1 MTSSSHSR
9 LRRSLELA
17 QRPAALIVFAL
28 LVACQ
33 SPNSGPPGSQPA
45 TGVWSM
51 FRGDLARDGHPR
63 GATLSAA
70 GAARLAFS
78 WRGHLDAAI
87 DGTPAVARGMVVVG
101 SAGGTLTAF
110 DALSGRTIWSK
121 HDLGAIASSPAVDGT
136 QSVVF
141 VGTLTG
147 RLYAFGLLH
156 GDPIWQWT
164 GPPDSA
170 LWASPVAYQDEVI
183 IGVASPYGD
192 VPLVAGRLVGLD
204 ASTGRPRWTTC
215 VRAGCQP
222 GDGLWSTPAIDSR
235 GVAFVGVGNP
245 DDGVLAIDP
254 LTGTHKWLTSLYP
267 DNDRDL
273 DVGATPVIFT
283 LDAREVVA
291 QATVEGMFAVLD
303 ATTGNV
309 VWSKELV
316 RGTAVHGLIASPAF
330 DGTHAYAGSAS
341 PPTAMF
347 ALKPSDGSPAW
358 RYDVAEPI
366 YSAPATGRGIVIF
379 GTGAVFGDLKAGS
392 VVALSSSDG
401 HRLWSYDTHSAVR
414 SGPALAG
421 DLVVVGD
428 SAGDLMAFRPK
439 S

>member
-1 MTSSSHSR
+1 
-9 LRRSLELA
+9 
-17 QRPAALIVFAL
+17 
-28 LVACQ
+28 
-33 SPNSGPPGSQPA
+33 
-45 TGVWSM
+45 M

-63 GATLSAA
+63 GATLSSA
-70 GAARLAFS
+70 GAARLALS
-78 WRGHLDAAI
+78 WRGQLDGAV
-87 DGTPAVARGMVVVG
+87 DGTPLVARGMVVAG

-110 DALSGRTIWSK
+110 DALTGRTIWSK
-121 HDLGAIASSPAVDGT
+121 HDLGSISSSPAVDGN
-136 QSVVF
+136 QSTVF

-147 RLYAFGLLH
+147 RLYAFGLLA
-156 GDPIWQWT
+156 GDPIWEWT
-164 GPPDSA
+164 GPPNSA

-183 IGVASPYGD
+183 IGIASPYGD
-192 VPLVAGRLVGLD
+192 SSLVAGRLFGLD
-204 ASTGRPRWTTC
+204 ASTGQARWTTC
-215 VRAGCQP
+215 VRTGCQP

-254 LTGTHKWLTSLYP
+254 LTGTPKWLMSLYP

-303 ATTGNV
+303 AITGNV

-316 RGTAVHGLIASPAF
+316 GGTAVHGLIASPAF
-330 DGTHAYAGSAS
+330 DGTHFYAGSAS
-341 PPTAMF
+341 PPTAIF
-347 ALKPSDGSPAW
+347 ALKPSDGSIAW

-366 YSAPATGRGIVIF
+366 YSAPAAGKGVVIF
-379 GTGAVFGDLKAGS
+379 GTGAVFGEINTGS
-392 VVALSSSDG
+392 VFVLSTSDG

-428 SAGDLMAFRPK
+428 SAGDLLAFRPK